1 MKGTALTR
9 FSGRYLEALRIHL
22 DRSPKESLQSA
33 HELGSQAL
41 AFGLET
47 LGLAKI
53 HDLALAELIPAG
65 CVDGH
70 RDDMNARAGVFFIE
84 ANLPIETTHRVALE
98 AGASLKRLNA
108 ELAQHA
114 RDLAGSDR
122 ALERHTARRKTT
134 EAALKTS
141 ERASSRLLK
150 ESRQLEGRLRD
161 VTRKILSANEEERR
175 KMSLQLQDEIAQT
188 LLGIHVRLL
197 ALKTEAAANHAG
209 LTEEIAT
216 TQRLVEASM
225 KTIDRFT
232 REFGIPH
239 EN

>member
-1 MKGTALTR
+1 MKGAALAR
-9 FSGRYLEALRIHL
+9 FSGRYLAALRIHI
-22 DRSPKESLQSA
+22 DRSAKKSLQSA

-53 HDLALAELIPAG
+53 HDLALAEIIPHE
-65 CVDGH
+65 CVDGN

-84 ANLPIETTHRVALE
+84 ANLPIETTHRVARE
-98 AGASLKRLNA
+98 AGASLKRMKA
-108 ELAQHA
+108 ELARHA

-122 ALERHTARRKTT
+122 ALELHTARRKTT

-141 ERASSRLLK
+141 ERAFSRLLK

-161 VTRKILSANEEERR
+161 MTRKILSANEEARR
-175 KMSLQLQDEIAQT
+175 QMSLQLQDEIAQT

-232 REFGIPH
+232 REFGTPH